1 MKWYV
6 PTSIYMLSA
15 THRPWENPALSCH
28 RPKIYFTKL
37 VSDVKV
43 VSLAGNTKDEQAE
56 IFANQST
63 YIPRL
68 RGTVLIRPTLHFFWK
83 ISRRD
88 GRKIFFRFKTNKKK
102 YFFSLCD
109 PWLKTW
115 LYHYSMRH
123 DIRNVPHREIGP
135 QVLWLFWMIGLIAPT
150 IARFAAQTRKMVAN
164 GRTTPSYSSCSVCD
178 TFVIHLL
185 APTRSL
191 STRLANFPS
200 A

>member
-43 VSLAGNTKDEQAE
+43 VSLAGTKDEQAE

-68 RGTVLIRPTLHFFWK
+68 RGM
-83 ISRRD
+83 
-88 GRKIFFRFKTNKKK
+88 G
-102 YFFSLCD
+102 
-109 PWLKTW
+109 
-115 LYHYSMRH
+115 H
-123 DIRNVPHREIGP
+123 DIQNVPHREIGP

-164 GRTTPSYSSCSVCD
+164 GRTTPSYSSCSVCG